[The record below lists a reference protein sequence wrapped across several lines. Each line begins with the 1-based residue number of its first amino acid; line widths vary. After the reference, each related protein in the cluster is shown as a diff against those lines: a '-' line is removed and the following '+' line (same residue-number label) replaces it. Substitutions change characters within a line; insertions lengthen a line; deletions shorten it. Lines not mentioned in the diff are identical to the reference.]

1 MSLTDLFIKLGAPLA
16 NQRWSWG
23 AIRYDGSVVLRVW
36 QDRKR
41 KIGDNWYMMVT
52 HHEKYI
58 DDQDNLG
65 HQERIR
71 HVEKIRKGAKCYM
84 VMCLAKDP
92 SESPRS
98 IKSFNQR
105 DVFIGGA
112 IEEVDGDWWIELA
125 ERIPI

>member
-1 MSLTDLFIKLGAPLA
+1 
-16 NQRWSWG
+16 
-23 AIRYDGSVVLRVW
+23 
-36 QDRKR
+36 
-41 KIGDNWYMMVT
+41 
-52 HHEKYI
+52 
-58 DDQDNLG
+58 
-65 HQERIR
+65 
-71 HVEKIRKGAKCYM
+71 M

-92 SESPRS
+92 SESSRS